1 MQRMNRA
8 QIDGIELAYELRG
21 AGEPVVLIHWGVA
34 SAWAEPLL
42 REPGLAESYRLLSYH
57 RAGFGDSSRVTGP
70 ISMADHARHCSL
82 LLRRLEID
90 RAHIVGHSS
99 SAAIALQLALDF
111 PEAVGTMVLMDAA
124 RPVPATEMQQEFVRT
139 FVAPAVEL
147 YRAGDRVAAVDTFLR
162 GVFGADYR
170 EPLEKGLPGAFDR
183 CVEEADAFFAQELP
197 ALQAWSLTREDAAR
211 VDATRALRRRGD
223 TRPRPFRSAGSC
235 CSRCFPTLK
244 RSTFPERRTSCIWRT
259 RRGWRRRWP
268 PSSRGIRSPF
278 MPDCVSPGRMGRM
291 FIERPTSEGADGP
304 GWGVPRRRGT
314 RMNPRGRSVPG
325 RGRTSA
331 RRFEVGSSR
340 LGPSRR
346 FGYSP
351 AYDGIRASRRASSS
365 RPISRAR
372 VAPFVAPRPVDG
384 RPHTAALDGWLWH
397 YDHSQPSAAEP
408 RPPEPTSWVVRLVG
422 HVLDAC
428 GALVTGAGEYLVDS
442 LTGDAERAGKLGLAR
457 TCLVCGEQGA
467 AEVAPA
473 PVEALKRVECFLV
486 RAEHS
491 LEFGVVCDGARYQVA
506 GKGYFQL
513 LRSRYL
519 RLRRKDD

>member
-1 MQRMNRA
+1 MRRMNRA

-211 VDATRALRRRGD
+211 VAQPVLCVVGEN
-223 TRPRPFRSAGSC
+223 SA
-235 CSRCFPTLK
+235 
-244 RSTFPERRTSCIWRT
+244 STFPERRELLLSMLPNAEAFDLSGASHLLHLENPQGMAAALAAFFARHSARRSCLT
-259 RRGWRRRWP
+259 ASRRAGW
-268 PSSRGIRSPF
+268 GE
-278 MPDCVSPGRMGRM
+278 C

-304 GWGVPRRRGT
+304 GSGGFLADRGT
-314 RMNPRGRSVPG
+314 RMNPRGRSGPG
-325 RGRTSA
+325 RSRTSA

-351 AYDGIRASRRASSS
+351 AYDGIRDSRRGSSS
-365 RPISRAR
+365 RPISGAR
-372 VAPFVAPRPVDG
+372 VAPLSPPARSEGRSARNERGEHGARTPRRGRLPQPSAPGSLAVVLAARARVNPTRPPLTAGSGSTIIDG
-384 RPHTAALDGWLWH
+384 RT
-397 YDHSQPSAAEP
+397 QPSAADP
-408 RPPEPTSWVVRLVG
+408 RPPEPTSSG
-422 HVLDAC
+422 
-428 GALVTGAGEYLVDS
+428 
-442 LTGDAERAGKLGLAR
+442 LT
-457 TCLVCGEQGA
+457 
-467 AEVAPA
+467 P
-473 PVEALKRVECFLV
+473 
-486 RAEHS
+486 S
-491 LEFGVVCDGARYQVA
+491 
-506 GKGYFQL
+506 
-513 LRSRYL
+513 RSRPR
-519 RLRRKDD
+519 RLRRAHDGRGRVSRRLADGRRRARGQARPCSHLPRVR